1 MLNVGP
7 VAAHLECSHVD
18 RALFV
23 ALGERDADTSG
34 HCVRVGLLSESIGRA
49 LGVRDDDLITLRE
62 AGFAHDIGKIAIP
75 DRVLFKPGPLDA
87 GELKQM
93 QTHSEIGRR
102 ILVSQ
107 GRRGPAHDRVAEAV
121 LHHHERYDGAGYPS
135 GLKGTGIPLW
145 SRIIAVADCFDAVTT
160 ARPYH
165 DAMPMNSALD
175 LIAAG
180 SGSHFDPDVVRAF
193 VALPALA
200 QC

>member
-1 MLNVGP
+1 M
-7 VAAHLECSHVD
+7 D